1 MKIRIKVKNASELK
15 DGDEFLVGDER
26 WEWSEG
32 WVKAPGGVVTGLSA
46 NRLIYA
52 NVPIERELEAPE
64 GCEIVDWVVGTK
76 LPRGTQCLELDYSK
90 WFEIRANFCVL
101 ENRIYAVPK
110 QPKIYTVERWHPSD
124 ACLSIVLRDRDFK
137 PGDQVIVR
145 KVEE

>member
-1 MKIRIKVKNASELK
+1 
-15 DGDEFLVGDER
+15 
-26 WEWSEG
+26 
-32 WVKAPGGVVTGLSA
+32 
-46 NRLIYA
+46 
-52 NVPIERELEAPE
+52 
-64 GCEIVDWVVGTK
+64 
-76 LPRGTQCLELDYSK
+76 
-90 WFEIRANFCVL
+90 VL